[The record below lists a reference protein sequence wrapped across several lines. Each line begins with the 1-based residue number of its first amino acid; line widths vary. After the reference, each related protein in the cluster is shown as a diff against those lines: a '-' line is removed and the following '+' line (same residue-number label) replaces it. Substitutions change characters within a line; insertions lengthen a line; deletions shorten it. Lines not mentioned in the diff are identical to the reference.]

1 MVGDG
6 PPIAGAQGAFKDGV
20 KPYRHLQAGAFFYRV
35 AKFVFRFH
43 VNVGLIALHPFAG
56 LLTGNLCP

>member
-6 PPIAGAQGAFKDGV
+6 PSIAGAQGAFKDGV
-20 KPYRHLQAGAFFYRV
+20 KPHRHLQARAFFYRV
-35 AKFVFRFH
+35 AKFVLQLH

-56 LLTGNLCP
+56 LLAGNLCP